1 MYFARYCGNQGVFR
15 QMISVMTSIRISIMI
30 NPMINCGCH
39 EKYAIMRDV
48 PEGPATASYMET
60 AQGCRY
66 GAAFIGSLAP
76 SSALCRALCESVDL
90 IVAADSGL
98 ITAEEAGVRPD
109 WVVGDM
115 DSLTGLSRLD
125 HYPPERVRRFP
136 RDKDLLD
143 TEIALNLLWDE
154 GCTDIVLIGGG
165 SGRLDHL
172 LALRALFDRPRCP
185 RRWVT
190 DTEDVQVVDED
201 GTLELFVPIDTL
213 VSVLQAAH
221 GPWKA
226 SSDGLKWPLD
236 QVRITPGWVGISNV
250 ACAKRVLFRAERG
263 RFLVL
268 HPHIV

>member
-1 MYFARYCGNQGVFR
+1 MEQALCLKRFHTRRKICYNRK
-15 QMISVMTSIRISIMI
+15 TL
-30 NPMINCGCH
+30 
-39 EKYAIMRDV
+39 
-48 PEGPATASYMET
+48 GPPGGTVSYMET
-60 AQGCRY
+60 ASGCRY
-66 GAAFIGSLAP
+66 GAAFIGSSAP
-76 SSALCRALCESVDL
+76 PSVMCGELCGKADL

-98 ITAEEAGVRPD
+98 VTAEKAGIRPD

-115 DSLTGLSRLD
+115 DSLADLSRLD

-154 GCTDIVLIGGG
+154 GCTDVVLIGGG
-165 SGRLDHL
+165 GGRLDHL

-190 DTEDVQVVDED
+190 DTQDVQVVDE
-201 GTLELFVPIDTL
+201 GGALELFLPIDTL
-213 VSVLQAAH
+213 VSVLPAAQ

-236 QVRITPGWVGISNV
+236 RIPIYPGWVGISN
-250 ACAKRVLFRAERG
+250 AASAKRILFRAELG

-268 HPHIV
+268 HPQRFSL